1 VGDDGAGSD
10 HSDSGEAGWVGVGDE
25 TATSKPEPSP
35 GRSPQRHLA
44 GRRVLLTG
52 ASSGIGASAAVLLAR
67 AGATVGL
74 VARRADRLD
83 AVLAE
88 CRQHAPASQRWV
100 ADLADLATAARVAD
114 EVWDAFG
121 GLDAVVN
128 NAAIPKR
135 RRAADLTI
143 GEIEAVLRTN
153 FLSPTQMTLRL
164 LPRLVAAGQGVIV
177 NVSSLA
183 GRVGV
188 PGEPAYSASKFAL
201 CGWTESLYIELAGS
215 GVQVRLV
222 LPGAIETE
230 IWDQPD
236 NDPPVYDGPKEPA
249 ESVAEAIV
257 GVVAEALAGGGRFE
271 TYVPDLKPIVELKTS
286 DADSYLEGAVAFRD
300 GAGIP
305 S

>member
-1 VGDDGAGSD
+1 VGDDKDVEMNTEG
-10 HSDSGEAGWVGVGDE
+10 
-25 TATSKPEPSP
+25 
-35 GRSPQRHLA
+35 GRLA
-44 GRRVLLTG
+44 GQRVLLTG
-52 ASSGIGASAAVLLAR
+52 ASSGIGAAAAVQLAEE
-67 AGATVGL
+67 GATVGL
-74 VARRADRLD
+74 VARREDRLD

-88 CRQHAPASQRWV
+88 CRRHSPGSQRWA
-100 ADLADLATAARVAD
+100 ADLSDLDTASRVAD
-114 EVWDAFG
+114 EAWEAFG

-135 RRAADLTI
+135 RKAADLTI

-164 LPRLVAAGQGVIV
+164 LPRLVAAGRGVIV

-201 CGWTESLYIELAGS
+201 SGWTESLYIELAGS
-215 GVQVRLV
+215 GVEVRLI

-230 IWDQPD
+230 IWDLPD

-249 ESVAEAIV
+249 GSVAAAIV
-257 GVVAEALAGGGRFE
+257 DATARALADGGGPFE
-271 TYVPDLKPIVELKTS
+271 TYVPDLKPIVEMKTA
-286 DADSYLEGAVAFRD
+286 DADSYLQGAVAFRD
-300 GAGIP
+300 GSGLP